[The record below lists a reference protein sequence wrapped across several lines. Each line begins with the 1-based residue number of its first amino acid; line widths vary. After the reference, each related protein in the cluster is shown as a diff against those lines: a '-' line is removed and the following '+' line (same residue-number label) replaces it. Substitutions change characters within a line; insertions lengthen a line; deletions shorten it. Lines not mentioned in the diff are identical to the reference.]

1 MYTLHLPPSFA
12 HTTLRASPHSYLH
25 MVIHLHKPT
34 SFACTH
40 PPLLVLSH
48 QQLSLSFA
56 CTALAHAQAPS
67 FANNSFPGLTSLGI
81 GSHHT
86 HLHAGILLC
95 LCTLISMHWPAFARE
110 QLKTSQASHVR
121 PSVCCPP
128 SSSAPRLFPLS
139 PGRQQAVPSPQ
150 LLSEGPVPHPPEP
163 RFWHLCFEGDLSSAR
178 CQHSSGSG
186 APSCPVN
193 AGGGV

>member
-1 MYTLHLPPSFA
+1 MLTLICIKPFVCMYTLHLPPSFA

-86 HLHAGILLC
+86 HLQAGILLC

-110 QLKTSQASHVR
+110 QLKTSQASHVH
-121 PSVCCPP
+121 PSAAHPP
-128 SSSAPRLFPLS
+128 ALHHASFLCLLAGSRRFPARSSSPRAQSLILQS
-139 PGRQQAVPSPQ
+139 PG
-150 LLSEGPVPHPPEP
+150 
-163 RFWHLCFEGDLSSAR
+163 
-178 CQHSSGSG
+178 SGIF
-186 APSCPVN
+186 ALKVT
-193 AGGGV
+193 